1 VTIDTAAVEMVC
13 KPASLASVSVVH
25 RKEVEIELI
34 LWLGL
39 GLAYFRKLCKDRWTP
54 KLKL

>member
-1 VTIDTAAVEMVC
+1 MTIDTAAVEMVC